1 MLALFR
7 VERALNFTIPYH
19 ISKSATY
26 FQKCYSCGG
35 MNNKYKMIGG
45 SSNKTSA
52 EKKKHKSIASVWKP
66 VSTQSCSADNRHA
79 GAEVGS
85 KLAEP
90 QIGPAI
96 LSDKEEDN
104 AFKGSV
110 SSTDKHSIS
119 LEVGSSLFR
128 FIKGKGGYVQSN
140 IEEEMGVK
148 IIFPS
153 SRKEESIIIEGTSPD
168 SVTRASERIQLI
180 IDETVKSSAL
190 DYSHFIS
197 LPLAINP
204 QLVDKLINFQNSI
217 LGLHDNTSNEDTS
230 EEENGDKRLGE
241 STLTLKAQED
251 SGNVKVD
258 VTKIPLVSY
267 PPKSSSTSTSGSKPK
282 TSTLSE
288 LGIDK
293 SIFIKPKTFHLT
305 VLMLK
310 LWNKERV
317 DAAVKIFEGIEGE
330 IMDALNGQPVSI
342 KLKGLDCMRGSLAK
356 ARVLYAPVEVIGGED
371 RLLQACKVITEA
383 FTKGG
388 LVLEKDAKQ
397 TLKLHATVM
406 NARHRKRTKTTKKYD
421 SFDARG
427 VMEKYGSEEWGEYLI
442 REVHLSQRFV
452 FDEDGYYH
460 RCASI
465 LLPQNVQV
473 D

>member
-7 VERALNFTIPYH
+7 VERALNLTIPYH
-19 ISKSATY
+19 ISKSVPY
-26 FQKCYSCGG
+26 FQRCYSCGG
-35 MNNKYKMIGG
+35 MNNKVGG
-45 SSNKTSA
+45 NNNNRA
-52 EKKKHKSIASVWKP
+52 EERKKHKSIASVWRP
-66 VSTQSCSADNRHA
+66 VSIQTCSADVRT
-79 GAEVGS
+79 E
-85 KLAEP
+85 LTEP
-90 QIGPAI
+90 HINPTTF
-96 LSDKEEDN
+96 SDKEEG
-104 AFKGSV
+104 GSM

-119 LEVGSSLFR
+119 LQVGSSLFR
-128 FIKGKGGYVQSN
+128 FIKGKGGSIQST
-140 IEEEMGVK
+140 IEEEMGIK

-153 SRKEESIIIEGTSPD
+153 SSNEESIIIEGTSPD

-180 IDETVKSSAL
+180 IDAAVKSPAL
-190 DYSHFIS
+190 DYSHFVS
-197 LPLAINP
+197 LPLAIHP
-204 QLVDKLINFQNSI
+204 QLVDKLFNFQNSV
-217 LGLHDNTSNEDTS
+217 LGLQNLTPNEASSSSSKDRETF
-230 EEENGDKRLGE
+230 
-241 STLTLKAQED
+241 
-251 SGNVKVD
+251 KVD

-267 PPKSSSTSTSGSKPK
+267 PPKSSPTSTSK
-282 TSTLSE
+282 TTLSD

-293 SIFIKPKTFHLT
+293 SIFINPKTFHLT

-317 DAAVKIFEGIEGE
+317 DTAVKILKGIEGE
-330 IMDALNGQPVSI
+330 IMEALGGQPLSI
-342 KLKGLDCMRGSLAK
+342 KLKGLDCMKGSFAK
-356 ARVLYAPVEVIGGED
+356 ARVLYAPVEVVGGED
-371 RLLQACKVITEA
+371 RLLRACKVIHEA

-406 NARHRKRTKTTKKYD
+406 NVRHRKRTKTTKKYD

-442 REVHLSQRFV
+442 PQLHLSQRFV
-452 FDEDGYYH
+452 YDEDGYYH

>member
-7 VERALNFTIPYH
+7 LERALDITIAYQ
-19 ISKSATY
+19 ISKSVPY
-26 FQKCYSCGG
+26 FQRCYSCGD
-35 MNNKYKMIGG
+35 MNNNYKMVGG
-45 SSNKTSA
+45 NSNKTSS
-52 EKKKHKSIASVWKP
+52 ERIKQKSIASV
-66 VSTQSCSADNRHA
+66 SMQSCSTD
-79 GAEVGS
+79 GQVGNEM
-85 KLAEP
+85 AEP
-90 QIGPAI
+90 HIDPTTF
-96 LSDKEEDN
+96 SNKEENN
-104 AFKGSV
+104 ASGSSV
-110 SSTDKHSIS
+110 PFTNKHSIS

-128 FIKGKGGYVQSN
+128 FIKGQGGSV
-140 IEEEMGVK
+140 GTK

-153 SRKEESIIIEGTSPD
+153 SRKEESIIIEGDSLD
-168 SVTRASERIQLI
+168 SVTRASERIQFI
-180 IDETVKSSAL
+180 IEEAVKSSAL
-190 DYSHFIS
+190 DYSHFVS
-197 LPLAINP
+197 LPLAIHP

-217 LGLHDNTSNEDTS
+217 LGLHDEVSNSSSNKDSTGQGNS
-230 EEENGDKRLGE
+230 E
-241 STLTLKAQED
+241 
-251 SGNVKVD
+251 NVKVD

-267 PPKSSSTSTSGSKPK
+267 PAKSSSTSTSKAN

-293 SIFIKPKTFHLT
+293 SIFINPKTFHLT

-310 LWNKERV
+310 LYNKERV
-317 DAAVKIFEGIEGE
+317 DAAVKIFEGISGE

-342 KLKGLDCMRGSLAK
+342 KLKGLDCMKGSLAK

-371 RLLQACKVITEA
+371 RLLQACKIITEA

-427 VMEKYGSEEWGEYLI
+427 IMEKHGTEEWGEYVI
-442 REVHLSQRFV
+442 PEVHLSQRFV

-460 RCASI
+460 RCATI
-465 LLPQNVQV
+465 PLPKNVQV

>member
-1 MLALFR
+1 MLTLFR
-7 VERALNFTIPYH
+7 VERALNFTIAYQ
-19 ISKSATY
+19 ISKSVPY
-26 FQKCYSCGG
+26 FQKCYSCGV
-35 MNNKYKMIGG
+35 MNNNYKMVGG
-45 SSNKTSA
+45 NSNKTSA
-52 EKKKHKSIASVWKP
+52 ERKKHKSIASVWRP
-66 VSTQSCSADNRHA
+66 VSMQSCSTD
-79 GAEVGS
+79 AEVGTEM
-85 KLAEP
+85 AEP
-90 QIGPAI
+90 HIDPTSNAIGA
-96 LSDKEEDN
+96 SM
-104 AFKGSV
+104 A
-110 SSTDKHSIS
+110 STDKHSIS

-128 FIKGKGGYVQSN
+128 FIKGKGDSVQSKL
-140 IEEEMGVK
+140 EEETGVK
-148 IIFPS
+148 IIFPLS
-153 SRKEESIIIEGTSPD
+153 KKEESIIIEGNSHD
-168 SVTRASERIQLI
+168 SITRASERIQLI
-180 IDETVKSSAL
+180 IDEAVKSSAL

-197 LPLAINP
+197 LPLAIHP
-204 QLVDKLINFQNSI
+204 QLVDKLVNFQNSI
-217 LGLHDNTSNEDTS
+217 LGLHDEVLDSSSNKDSTD
-230 EEENGDKRLGE
+230 EENGDQKLNEATQVAVTRKG
-241 STLTLKAQED
+241 QED

-258 VTKIPLVSY
+258 LTKIPLVSY
-267 PPKSSSTSTSGSKPK
+267 PPKSSATSTSKPK

-310 LWNKERV
+310 LYNKERV
-317 DAAVKIFEGIEGE
+317 DAAVKIFEGIAGDIMEALEGRP
-330 IMDALNGQPVSI
+330 ISI

-356 ARVLYAPVEVIGGED
+356 ARVLYAPVEVVGGED

-397 TLKLHATVM
+397 ALKLHATVM

-427 VMEKYGSEEWGEYLI
+427 IMEKYGSEEWGEYLI

-460 RCASI
+460 RCALI
-465 LLPQNVQV
+465 PLPESVQV